1 MLLEIRTYTLHPGR
15 RPEFVTWFEEEVAPA
30 MEAAGMTILGSFV
43 SVDNEDEFVYLRQ
56 FADEEERDRLTA
68 TFYASE
74 AWLSGM
80 KERALALESG
90 FSVRV
95 VRSTPRSAI

>member
-1 MLLEIRTYTLHPGR
+1 MLLEIRTYTLHPGK
-15 RPEFVTWFEEEVAPA
+15 RPEFVAWFEEEVAPA

-43 SVDNEDEFVYLRQ
+43 ATDDEDVFVYLRQ
-56 FADEEERDRLTA
+56 FVDEEERDRLTA

-74 AWLSGM
+74 AWLSDM

-90 FSVRV
+90 YEVRMAQ
-95 VRSTPRSAI
+95 STPRSAM

>member
-1 MLLEIRTYTLHPGR
+1 MLLEIRTYTLHPGK
-15 RPEFVTWFEEEVAPA
+15 RPEFVAWFEEEVAPA

-43 SVDNEDEFVYLRQ
+43 AIDDENVFVYLRQ
-56 FADEEERDRLTA
+56 FVDEAERERLTA
-68 TFYASE
+68 TFYSSE

-90 FSVRV
+90 YDVRLAQ
-95 VRSTPRSAI
+95 STPRSAM